1 MFHPSK
7 GNLDSRIF
15 CYWNTK
21 SSNFIGFGI
30 RNTAQGILNPTDD
43 KNRAES
49 STSSPQSKVW
59 NHKFKTVSDSLT
71 WGEIFIL
78 YLFIHLVSSPLCCEH
93 HLLEVNTTCQIN
105 ATSIFFVLFDR
116 QTLLSI
122 NAPANENLPHWFL
135 YRLTRGV
142 STHWRATCSYDKY
155 GINNYKD
162 YILGKFAAAD
172 IFAFLGSGVSH
183 PKKFFRPFG
192 PQFGLKIRGR
202 APPLDSPLRD
212 Q

>member
-93 HLLEVNTTCQIN
+93 HLLEVNTTSQIN
-105 ATSIFFVLFDR
+105 ATSIFFCALR
-116 QTLLSI
+116 QTNTLVNKRPRKRKIASLV
-122 NAPANENLPHWFL
+122 PLQANKGRIHTL
-135 YRLTRGV
+135 
-142 STHWRATCSYDKY
+142 A
-155 GINNYKD
+155 
-162 YILGKFAAAD
+162 
-172 IFAFLGSGVSH
+172 SH
-183 PKKFFRPFG
+183 VQLWQVRH
-192 PQFGLKIRGR
+192 Q
-202 APPLDSPLRD
+202 
-212 Q
+212 